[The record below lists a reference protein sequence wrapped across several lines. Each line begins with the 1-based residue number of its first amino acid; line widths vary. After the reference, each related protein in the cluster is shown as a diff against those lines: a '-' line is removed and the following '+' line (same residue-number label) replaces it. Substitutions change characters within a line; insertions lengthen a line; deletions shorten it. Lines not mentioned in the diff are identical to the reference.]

1 SSGSFI
7 ARSAPMGAA
16 AQPALSGFDEISP
29 CLHRVLVTRR
39 CATTKPI
46 PWRKRKI
53 MPSSPS
59 PVLVAI
65 GAAVVG
71 VSLAACGGS
80 TPTGPSAASAAAVQ
94 YAAAPGEAAPS
105 TARVSANSASE
116 DDIAT
121 ALKAAGVSSPKR
133 WAAEVVEY
141 RPYATDDSDLAKLR
155 QNLVKY
161 NPGQQTVDKIVST
174 LRP

>member
-1 SSGSFI
+1 ML
-7 ARSAPMGAA
+7 A
-16 AQPALSGFDEISP
+16 
-29 CLHRVLVTRR
+29 
-39 CATTKPI
+39 
-46 PWRKRKI
+46 
-53 MPSSPS
+53 
-59 PVLVAI
+59 AI

-71 VSLAACGGS
+71 VSLAACGGVTS
-80 TPTGPSAASAAAVQ
+80 AGSSAAPAAAMQ

-105 TARVSANSASE
+105 TAKVSANSAGE

-141 RPYATDDSDLAKLR
+141 RPYSIDDFDLAKLR
-155 QNLVKY
+155 QNLAKY

>member
-1 SSGSFI
+1 
-7 ARSAPMGAA
+7 M
-16 AQPALSGFDEISP
+16 
-29 CLHRVLVTRR
+29 
-39 CATTKPI
+39 
-46 PWRKRKI
+46 
-53 MPSSPS
+53 
-59 PVLVAI
+59 
-65 GAAVVG
+65 
-71 VSLAACGGS
+71 
-80 TPTGPSAASAAAVQ
+80 
-94 YAAAPGEAAPS
+94 
-105 TARVSANSASE
+105 SANSASE

-141 RPYATDDSDLAKLR
+141 RPYATGDSDLAKLR

>member
-1 SSGSFI
+1 
-7 ARSAPMGAA
+7 
-16 AQPALSGFDEISP
+16 
-29 CLHRVLVTRR
+29 
-39 CATTKPI
+39 
-46 PWRKRKI
+46 
-53 MPSSPS
+53 MPSFPT
-59 PVLVAI
+59 PVLAAI
-65 GAAVVG
+65 GAAAVG
-71 VSLAACGGS
+71 VSLAACGGV
-80 TPTGPSAASAAAVQ
+80 TPIGSSDAAPAAAVQ

-105 TARVSANSASE
+105 TAKVSANSAGE

-141 RPYATDDSDLAKLR
+141 RPYSIDDFDLAKLR
-155 QNLVKY
+155 QNLAKY

>member
-1 SSGSFI
+1 
-7 ARSAPMGAA
+7 M
-16 AQPALSGFDEISP
+16 LSYPDS
-29 CLHRVLVTRR
+29 VL
-39 CATTKPI
+39 A
-46 PWRKRKI
+46 
-53 MPSSPS
+53 
-59 PVLVAI
+59 AI

-80 TPTGPSAASAAAVQ
+80 TPTGSSAAAPAAAVQ
-94 YAAAPGEAAPS
+94 YAAAPDEAALS
-105 TARVSANSASE
+105 TAKMSANSARE

-141 RPYATDDSDLAKLR
+141 RPYSNDDPDLAKLR
-155 QNLVKY
+155 QNLAKY